1 VALIDDG
8 LVRPMGRQF
17 RDAALT
23 ERLDHLARLRDTPG
37 LPLFPEPT
45 VPGLPHGSGYRA
57 VTRHTDVTDAIRRP
71 ADFCSG
77 LGVLWINDLP
87 VSFNEFFGSVIN
99 LDGPRHDRL
108 RGIVAT
114 AFTPRRLRGLRGE
127 INRAAADT
135 VRAAAT
141 RGDLDVVADLATP
154 FPLTVVCDLLGVPHS
169 HRADL
174 LTASTTIVSGGDPD
188 LIPLGRDPV
197 SAVLEAGGYLA
208 TLATD
213 LADHRR
219 RYPTDDLLTTLVHA
233 KVDGQ
238 RLTTA
243 EIASFFTLLAF
254 AGQETTRNAIALGL
268 WVLHTHPGTRATW
281 AADYD
286 RLAPTAVDEVIRYT
300 SPVVFMRRTATRD
313 TILAGQQFTAGDK
326 IALYFAAA
334 NHDPAVFT
342 NPDRFD
348 LTRSTNP
355 HLGFGG
361 PGPHHCLGAHL
372 ARAEITAIFR
382 EIFHQIPGLT
392 VTGEPE
398 PLRSTSVNALKRLPA
413 SITAKPVDYS

>member
-1 VALIDDG
+1 MALVDDD
-8 LVRPMGRQF
+8 LVRPTGRQF
-17 RDAALT
+17 RDAALAD
-23 ERLDHLARLRDTPG
+23 RLHHLARLRDTPG
-37 LPLFPEPT
+37 LPLFDEPI

-57 VTRHTDVTDAIRRP
+57 LTRYADVTDAVRRP
-71 ADFCSG
+71 ADFCSS

-87 VSFNEFFGSVIN
+87 ADFNEFFGSVIN
-99 LDGPRHDRL
+99 MDDPRHSRL

-114 AFTPRRLRGLRGE
+114 AFTPRTLRTLRGD
-127 INRAAADT
+127 IHRAATDT

-141 RGDLDVVADLATP
+141 RGDFDIVADLATP
-154 FPLTVVCDLLGVPHS
+154 FTLNVICDLLGVPQS

-174 LTASTTIVSGGDPD
+174 LAASTTIVSGGDPD
-188 LIPLGRDPV
+188 LIPHGQDPV
-197 SAVLEAGGYLA
+197 RAVLDAGSYLA

-219 RYPTDDLLTTLVHA
+219 RHPTDDLLTTLVHA
-233 KVDGQ
+233 EVDGQ
-238 RLTTA
+238 RLTTT
-243 EIASFFTLLAF
+243 ELASFFTLLAF

-268 WVLHTHPGTRATW
+268 WALYTHADARAAW
-281 AADYD
+281 GADYD
-286 RLAPTAVDEVIRYT
+286 RLAPTAVEEIIRYT

-313 TILAGQQFTAGDK
+313 TILAGHQFTTGDK

-334 NHDPAVFT
+334 NHDPAIFT
-342 NPDRFD
+342 NPDQLD

-382 EIFHQIPGLT
+382 EIFRQIPGLT
-392 VTGEPE
+392 ITGEPE
-398 PLRSTSVNALKRLPA
+398 HLRSTSVNALKHLPA
-413 SITAKPVDYS
+413 SITPKLG